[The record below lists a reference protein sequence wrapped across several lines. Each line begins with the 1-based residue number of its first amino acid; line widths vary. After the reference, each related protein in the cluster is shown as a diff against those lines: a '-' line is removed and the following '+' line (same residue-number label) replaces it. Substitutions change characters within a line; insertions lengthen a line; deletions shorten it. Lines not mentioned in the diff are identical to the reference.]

1 MTMAPSLPPSPR
13 RPGRL
18 TLKPVRS
25 RHSVALDVDRTPYVK
40 ASGRGGE
47 RLPPFVA
54 WDRFYADFARRFSP
68 GDHVT
73 GVGATKSGKTTL
85 LREVAYLRNFV
96 AVAATKRRDS
106 SLYEPLKKHG
116 FQIVDRFL
124 VEEWEELPRQIV
136 KPELTGVDRAAIADQ
151 AGVFADMIH
160 EIWDHGRW
168 TLFAD
173 EIRYLTKNL
182 KLSIPM
188 ETLWLQ
194 GRSLEASVVCGT
206 QRPVGIPLEAFS
218 QCMHLFIA
226 RTTDEK
232 DLDRCAEFVAG
243 DKQIVKYTAARLPK
257 WEFLYVERETGL
269 MVRTKVVL

>member
-1 MTMAPSLPPSPR
+1 MPPAPRSPR

-18 TLKPVRS
+18 RLQPIRS
-25 RHSVALDVDRTPYVK
+25 RQSIALDGARTPFIK

-47 RLPPFVA
+47 QLPPFVA
-54 WDRFYADFARRFSP
+54 WPEFYADFARRFEP

-85 LREVAYLRNFV
+85 LREIAYLRRYV

-106 SLYEPLKKHG
+106 SLYEPLRDHG
-116 FQIVDRFL
+116 FQIVDAF
-124 VEEWEELPRQIV
+124 VPEEAEELPRQIV
-136 KPELTGVDRAAIADQ
+136 KPELAGVDAGAVADQ
-151 AGVFADMIH
+151 ARTFADMIY
-160 EIWDHGRW
+160 EIWDLGRW
-168 TLFAD
+168 SMFAD
-173 EIRYLTKNL
+173 EVRYLTKNL
-182 KLSIPM
+182 KLGVPM

-194 GRSLEASVVCGT
+194 GRSLEASVICGT

-218 QCMHLFIA
+218 QAMHLFIF

-232 DLDRCAEFVAG
+232 DLERCSEFVSG

-257 WEFLYVERETGL
+257 FEVLYVERETGR
-269 MVRTKVVL
+269 MCRTKVVL

>member
-1 MTMAPSLPPSPR
+1 MPPLPNSPR

-18 TLKPVRS
+18 RLKTVRS
-25 RHSVALDVDRTPYVK
+25 RHSLALDQDRTPVIK

-47 RLPPFVA
+47 RLPPFVP
-54 WDRFYADFARRFSP
+54 WPQFYADFARRFSP

-106 SLYEPLKKHG
+106 SLYEPLKDHG
-116 FQIVDRFL
+116 FEIVERFL
-124 VEEWEELPRQIV
+124 VDEWAELPRQIV
-136 KPELTGVDRAAIADQ
+136 RPELAGVDRAAIADQ
-151 AGVFADMIH
+151 AAVFSDMIY
-160 EIWDHGRW
+160 EIWNNGRW
-168 TLFAD
+168 SLFAD

-182 KLSIPM
+182 KLGIPM

-194 GRSLEASVVCGT
+194 GRSLEASVICGT

-232 DLDRCAEFVAG
+232 DLERCAEFVAG
-243 DKQIVKYTAARLPK
+243 DKAVVKYTAARLPK